1 MVFQMSEKLREKKIE
16 QDVIL
21 LTIIRRQHRIRIK
34 NNKPNS

>member
-21 LTIIRRQHRIRIK
+21 LTTLL
-34 NNKPNS
+34 NSLQLKQG

>member
-21 LTIIRRQHRIRIK
+21 LTALL
-34 NNKPNS
+34 NSLQLK